1 MSTTRAKTE
10 AQAALV
16 RRYARMLRA
25 ASGAVATNRAGTKR
39 HAAATATVR
48 RFTRTGG

>member
-1 MSTTRAKTE
+1 MTATRTKTE

-25 ASGAVATNRAGTKR
+25 ASGTVATNRTAAKR
-39 HAAATATVR
+39 QPVTTTPTR
-48 RFTRTGG
+48 RFTR